1 MLQTPEAQELIA
13 QNAGGRRQTTE
24 AETQQPDHH
33 DDCESGHRRITTL
46 EPMMASSD
54 AMEAAAYAAKYRKYE
69 RDYLRRINHLY
80 FSGKTPDNGTC
91 TPPYLSIS
99 LSLSLSHLHSMR
111 CLLPPPLSSL
121 RVLLSLSAISS
132 MVRSMSLS
140 VEHFLV

>member
-99 LSLSLSHLHSMR
+99 LSLSLSLFVFSFLFPR
-111 CLLPPPLSSL
+111 
-121 RVLLSLSAISS
+121 SAPWCG
-132 MVRSMSLS
+132 LC
-140 VEHFLV
+140 H